1 MVDGISVREDVAEL
15 FNQMDFVFGF
25 LDDGVEPQT
34 HVGGHHV
41 HQTEMSQRR
50 LSQLELHHLNKNT
63 YSTKLR
69 IGLKLVISTFALR
82 KMKYIWRKV
91 KII

>member
-41 HQTEMSQRR
+41 HQVAGQAERPVVCCWIFGRQA
-50 LSQLELHHLNKNT
+50 
-63 YSTKLR
+63 TKAA
-69 IGLKLVISTFALR
+69 I
-82 KMKYIWRKV
+82 
-91 KII
+91 